1 MTRQFRRKQIRDLEK
16 EYKKIL
22 NSRIYKGVT
31 TEKVFDTMS
40 VEDLE
45 LLRAG
50 KYENESIQARFQMG
64 QLLFSR
70 LKQINERMNYLRFKG
85 DLKDENK

>member
-31 TEKVFDTMS
+31 TEKVFETMS

-50 KYENESIQARFQMG
+50 KYGNESLQARFQMG

-70 LKQINERMNYLRFKG
+70 LHEIESRVRYLRGKE
-85 DLKDENK
+85 DLIQE

>member
-1 MTRQFRRKQIRDLEK
+1 MTRQFRRKQIRGLEK

-31 TEKVFDTMS
+31 TEKVFETMS

-50 KYENESIQARFQMG
+50 KYGNESLQARFQMG

-70 LKQINERMNYLRFKG
+70 LHEIESKVRYLRGKE
-85 DLKDENK
+85 DLIQE